1 VIPILRNLYL
11 RLDLLQQGVWTRVT
25 LSALA
30 VIVGTTLFG
39 MLIVASSS
47 LREQRLT
54 LIPALVGQNIQNQ
67 DEHARTLYEEGR
79 VVIDGRTY
87 ENERLRLAP
96 ERIFDEQGTIAS
108 PAAVTE
114 MLLGDQK
121 PAWAPDWLLEQ
132 PGTTLMLGLL
142 TTTWLLIVIWLG
154 LTLPLLLT
162 LLGMGIPVGLGS
174 LLGAMGEFRS
184 DWPAIAWLLPWFLA
198 SESVMLYITGVGL
211 FTFTFIMLTRLA
223 MAVFDR
229 PNQVFSVA
237 HTVMKEASRTK
248 LSLVF
253 IVLLLLILPLL
264 PLHLDPESPLRFR
277 VQTFIS
283 RSFAATFWIAAILTI
298 FLSCASI
305 AFEIRD
311 RQIWQL
317 MTKPMNRL
325 SYLVGK
331 WTGVMS
337 LNLIIVIVA
346 GLSTFTYIQ
355 YLRKLPVAPGL
366 EGMLDGLAVRD
377 QVLTARLTIR
387 PRYPP
392 LTDEQLRLGEEQAI
406 RNDSELSQMDP
417 VPLSVRRFIQEDIK
431 ANHYRGMRSIP
442 SRNVRSY
449 VFEGLED
456 VRKLDSSMT
465 LRYRFYIM
473 GNDDHEVF
481 TAIFRFNDDQAT
493 DRIRNYVPTQAHVL
507 PIGTDLIQDD
517 GTIKLDILN
526 AYVPPEEGQ
535 GALNFEMDGLELLH
549 KVANFEGNY
558 FRAILMVWIK
568 LAFLSALG
576 ICCATFLSF
585 PVACLTSFT
594 VFVAGMLG
602 PFVADSLGSYAMPE
616 WSRIPP
622 DEILARVRWIFT
634 WLVRS
639 LAYVIVYMLEA
650 FGEYQ
655 PAQNLVEGRLIPWFD
670 IVTGILRLMVMW
682 SGISLLIGYVV
693 MRNRQLAIY
702 SGQG

>member
-1 VIPILRNLYL
+1 MTTLRNLYL
-11 RLDLLQQGVWTRVT
+11 RLDLMQNGLWTRVT
-25 LSALA
+25 LSA
-30 VIVGTTLFG
+30 VSIIVCATLFG
-39 MLIVASSS
+39 MLIVASNS
-47 LREQRLT
+47 LRDQRLKI
-54 LIPALVGQNIQNQ
+54 IPVLAGQNIQNQ

-87 ENERLRLAP
+87 ESERLRLTP

-108 PAAVTE
+108 PAAVAE
-114 MLLGDQK
+114 LLLSDQK
-121 PAWAPDWLLEQ
+121 PSWAPDWLLEQ
-132 PGTTLMLGLL
+132 PGTTLMLGLM
-142 TTTWLLIVIWLG
+142 TTAWLLMVIWLG

-162 LLGMGIPVGLGS
+162 LLGMGIPIGLGS
-174 LLGAMGEFRS
+174 ILGSMGDFRA
-184 DWPAIAWLLPWFLA
+184 DWPGIAWMLPWFLA
-198 SESVMLYITGVGL
+198 NESVMLYITGVGL
-211 FTFTFIMLTRLA
+211 FTFTFIMLTRLV
-223 MAVFDR
+223 MAAFDR
-229 PNQVFSVA
+229 PNQVLSVA

-253 IVLLLLILPLL
+253 IVLLLLLLPLL

-283 RSFAATFWIAAILTI
+283 RSFAATFWISAILTI

-317 MTKPMNRL
+317 MTKPTSRL
-325 SYLVGK
+325 SYLAGK
-331 WTGVMS
+331 WTGVMA

-355 YLRKLPVAPGL
+355 YLRKLPVAPGI

-387 PRYPP
+387 PSYPP
-392 LTDEQLRLGEEQAI
+392 LTEEQLRLAEEEAI
-406 RNDSELSQMDP
+406 RNDSELSEMDS
-417 VPLSVRRFIQEDIK
+417 VPLSVRRFIREDIL

-442 SRNVRSY
+442 SRSVRTY
-449 VFEGLED
+449 VFEGLDD

-473 GNDDHEVF
+473 GNDEHEIFQAV
-481 TAIFRFNDDQAT
+481 FRFNDDPTT

-507 PIGTDLIQDD
+507 PLGTDLIRDD
-517 GTIKLDILN
+517 GTMKLDIAN
-526 AYVPPEEGQ
+526 TYVPPNEGQ

-585 PVACLTSFT
+585 PVACLMSFT

-602 PFVADSLGSYAMPE
+602 PFVADSLATYTMPE

-622 DEILARVRWIFT
+622 GEIVARIRWIFT
-634 WLVRS
+634 WLVRG

-650 FGEYQ
+650 FGEYR
-655 PAQNLVEGRLIPWFD
+655 PAQSLVEGRLIPWLD
-670 IVTGILRLMVMW
+670 VVTGVLRLMFMW